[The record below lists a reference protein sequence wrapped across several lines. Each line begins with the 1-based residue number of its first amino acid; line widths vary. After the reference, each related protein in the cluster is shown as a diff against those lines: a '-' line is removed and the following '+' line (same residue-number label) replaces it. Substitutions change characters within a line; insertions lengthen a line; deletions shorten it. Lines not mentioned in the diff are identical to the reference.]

1 MRNILYIIILAVAL
15 CACNNSTQIDGI
27 LDTAELMAVKHPD
40 SAQTILETLYPFVVF
55 LEGNEEH
62 SGHLPEC
69 GRCFARMG
77 FEETNEMLRIVKTHT
92 FANHCDGQRVIIE
105 QLFGMGEKAVGNDVL
120 GSTTSFH
127 AHQVSEISARQTAFV
142 CKIGHCGQSLSQ
154 GFRGDVVI
162 QQFHESLHHR
172 MVDFLASDELAVIEA
187 ETIVQ

>member
-1 MRNILYIIILAVAL
+1 MADAVHCEDGCSAL
-15 CACNNSTQIDGI
+15 QERLQCTASEMGKTGI
-27 LDTAELMAVKHPD
+27 VIASPVLDKRIGREK
-40 SAQTILETLYPFVVF
+40 
-55 LEGNEEH
+55 EEH
-62 SGHLPEC
+62 SGHLPVC

-77 FEETNEMLRIVKTHT
+77 FEETNEMLRIVKPHT

-172 MVDFLASDELAVIEA
+172 MIDFLASDELAVIEA

>member
-1 MRNILYIIILAVAL
+1 
-15 CACNNSTQIDGI
+15 
-27 LDTAELMAVKHPD
+27 
-40 SAQTILETLYPFVVF
+40 
-55 LEGNEEH
+55 
-62 SGHLPEC
+62 
-69 GRCFARMG
+69 MG

-127 AHQVSEISARQTAFV
+127 AHQIAEIAAGQAAFV
-142 CKIGHCGQSLSQ
+142 CKIGHCGQSLTQ

-187 ETIVQ
+187 ETLVQQQLDVGDDKFAGMLVYGMVQLLLYHSYHTPEDFHLLDGEMQSLGTGIVEELITAHLSA

>member
-1 MRNILYIIILAVAL
+1 
-15 CACNNSTQIDGI
+15 
-27 LDTAELMAVKHPD
+27 
-40 SAQTILETLYPFVVF
+40 
-55 LEGNEEH
+55 
-62 SGHLPEC
+62 
-69 GRCFARMG
+69 MG

-120 GSTTSFH
+120 GSTTCFH
-127 AHQVSEISARQTAFV
+127 AHQVSEISARQAAFV